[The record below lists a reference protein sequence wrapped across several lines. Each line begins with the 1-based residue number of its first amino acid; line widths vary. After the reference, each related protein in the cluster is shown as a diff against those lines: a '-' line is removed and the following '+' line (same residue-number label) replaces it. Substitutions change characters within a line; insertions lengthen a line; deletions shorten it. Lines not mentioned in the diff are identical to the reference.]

1 MFWSWIF
8 VWVSCSNNIFRI
20 NEMKKI
26 ETKFGTYID
35 METKSNSEI
44 TGDKIKVFVERLKKI
59 GIEVKLV
66 GNYPWV
72 YLDEICGIKVK
83 EKFAGNHGF
92 TLIFLPGLTDSP
104 PSEFTDITE
113 TFKLIRKY
121 NREALLVKMMRDS
134 EKDGLYDI
142 E

>member
-1 MFWSWIF
+1 
-8 VWVSCSNNIFRI
+8 
-20 NEMKKI
+20 MKI
-26 ETKFGTYID
+26 VETKFGTYID
-35 METKSNSEI
+35 METKSNTEL

-59 GIEVKLV
+59 GIEVKLQ

-92 TLIFLPGLTDSP
+92 TIIFLPGSTDSP
-104 PSEFTDITE
+104 PSDFTDIGE

-121 NREALLVKMMRDS
+121 IREANLIELMRMD
-134 EKDGLYDI
+134 EKDGMYDA

>member
-1 MFWSWIF
+1 M
-8 VWVSCSNNIFRI
+8 SCGYSPIYVKI
-20 NEMKKI
+20 MKI
-26 ETKFGTYID
+26 VETKFGTYIY

-59 GIEVKLV
+59 GIEVKLQ
-66 GNYPWV
+66 GNFPWV

-83 EKFAGNHGF
+83 EKLYGNHGF
-92 TLIFLPGLTDSP
+92 TIIFLPGRTDSP
-104 PSEFTDITE
+104 PSEFTDIAE

-121 NREALLVKMMRDS
+121 VRQANLIELMRMD
-134 EKDGLYDI
+134 EKDGMYDV